1 VRGFFTLNEAF
12 QLSPF
17 RRGASFF
24 TEGFYKGVAVVL
36 YDWKEDGFVF
46 NDTNITAGNERWH
59 GGYGQFM
66 RKVLSTGGDYTQKTV
81 LYFDDATVGDAD
93 AKTLTFV
100 DVGHTRDNQDDE
112 VDIAE
117 GTRFGHNEN
126 GPQVCRCDTG
136 VTFDGGNMVDGDHV
150 VQWKYVH
157 DTSKGDSR
165 WTNTI
170 VLNVA
175 SNVLTLYASRI
186 KTTAAYVSVEDTK
199 DAANINFQFTWD
211 PSDNTWVI
219 DDGTETRFD
228 GASVA
233 LIAPNN
239 SDVSFTT
246 SGGVVQQE
254 ISTIVAPTSSSD
266 HRIWSIE
273 IEEV

>member
-1 VRGFFTLNEAF
+1 
-12 QLSPF
+12 
-17 RRGASFF
+17 
-24 TEGFYKGVAVVL
+24 
-36 YDWKEDGFVF
+36 
-46 NDTNITAGNERWH
+46 
-59 GGYGQFM
+59 
-66 RKVLSTGGDYTQKTV
+66 
-81 LYFDDATVGDAD
+81 
-93 AKTLTFV
+93 
-100 DVGHTRDNQDDE
+100 
-112 VDIAE
+112 
-117 GTRFGHNEN
+117 
-126 GPQVCRCDTG
+126 
-136 VTFDGGNMVDGDHV
+136 MVDGDHV

-157 DTSKGDSR
+157 DTGKTDSR

-228 GASVA
+228 GASAGV
-233 LIAPNN
+233 IAPNN

-246 SGGVVQQE
+246 SGGAVQQE
-254 ISTIVAPTSSSD
+254 ISTLVAPQGSSD
-266 HRIWSIE
+266 NRIWSIE